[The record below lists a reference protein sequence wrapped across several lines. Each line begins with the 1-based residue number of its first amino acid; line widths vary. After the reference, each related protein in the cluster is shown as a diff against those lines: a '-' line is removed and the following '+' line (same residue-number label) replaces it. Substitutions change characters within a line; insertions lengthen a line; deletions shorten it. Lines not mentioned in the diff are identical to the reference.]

1 MQNYKFAT
9 AKYSANMVNVEKIE
23 QKLGFNKVREWIAAR
38 ARSSYAKSRAMEE
51 EVSTNPK
58 AIERRLAL
66 TQEMKTICMFEPS
79 FPKDGYAD
87 NLGYLKPL
95 LKNSTTIAV
104 ENMVHLRSYLQTMKE
119 IVNFFN
125 KSKEGA
131 YPCLKEL
138 TASIVLYPAI
148 AVKIDNILDRNG
160 NIKDNASPELA
171 RIMGEIHSKEG
182 SISRKVQQILSKG
195 IEEGIVAEDATVQM
209 RDGRVLVPVAAGN
222 KRKLGGFVYD
232 ESASGKTVFIE
243 PAEVV
248 ELNNALRELQFA
260 AQREIQ
266 RILLEFSDFLRPYLP
281 ELINAAQII
290 GEVDFILAKGQ
301 LAMEL
306 ECDKPIASQ
315 DGELKIVKGRHPVL
329 ERALKKENKAIVP
342 LNLSLNSDK
351 SILIISGPNA
361 GGKSVCLKTTGIL
374 QYMYQWGMLVSASA
388 ISEFPIIDNIF
399 IDIGDEQ
406 SIENDLSTY
415 SSHLA
420 NMKEL
425 VEGVKRNWLVLI
437 DEFGSGTE
445 PAAGGAI
452 AQSILSHLDSVGTYA
467 VITTHY
473 TNLKMYAESMQS
485 SAGSAEVNEDSETA
499 AARKPFKTHVV
510 NGAMLFDA
518 AKIQPLFVLEQ
529 GLPGNSFAFELARK
543 IGLPQWLVEQ
553 AQAIAGTGFV
563 DMERQLR
570 KISREKRKL
579 EEKLRKISTTDK
591 VLENVTDRYQ
601 KELEDIKHTK
611 KEIIEAAK
619 AEAKEIIAG
628 ANKEIEATIRK
639 IKEAQ
644 AEKERTKEARLKIN
658 AFKEDLN
665 KENQSEEDIRIEKK
679 MQQLAQ
685 RKARKEA
692 RRQKEAQKP
701 AAGNGTAGDSQVET
715 ITGPLK
721 VGDRIRIK
729 SNGLIGQVN
738 QISSKYIQVAVGNIL
753 SRMKE
758 ADIER
763 ITAQE
768 FKEAHQERD
777 RSIAV
782 ISESIAKRKLE
793 FKPSIDIRGERLSDA
808 LDIVS
813 RFIDDA
819 IMLDIPQ
826 VKILHGKGTG
836 VLKEEIRK
844 YIRTVPGVTEVN
856 DEDIRYGGSGIT
868 VVDFR

>member
-1 MQNYKFAT
+1 MWPNKNIQ
-9 AKYSANMVNVEKIE
+9 AKIHEIVSKIINLQVENSVSMVNAGKIE

-38 ARSSYAKSRAMEE
+38 ARSGYARNRAMEE
-51 EVSTNPK
+51 TISTNPK

-104 ENMVHLRSYLQTMKE
+104 ENMVQLRSYLQTMKE
-119 IVNFFN
+119 IVNFFAR
-125 KSKEGA
+125 SKEDS

-138 TASIVLYPAI
+138 TAPIVLYPAI
-148 AVKIDNILDRNG
+148 AVKIDSILDRNG
-160 NIKDNASPELA
+160 NVKDNASAELA

-182 SISRKVQQILSKG
+182 SISRKVQQILSRG
-195 IEEGIVAEDATVQM
+195 IEDGIVAEDATVQM

-260 AQREIQ
+260 AQREIM
-266 RILLEFSDFLRPYLP
+266 RILQEFSDFLRPYLP
-281 ELINAAQII
+281 DLINAAQII

-315 DGELKIVKGRHPVL
+315 EGELKIVKGRHPVL
-329 ERALKKENKAIVP
+329 EYALRKEKKAIVP
-342 LNLSLNSDK
+342 LNLYLNSNR
-351 SILIISGPNA
+351 SILMISGPNA

-452 AQSILSHLDSVGTYA
+452 AQSILSHLDSIGTYA

-473 TNLKMYAESMQS
+473 TNLKMYAENM
-485 SAGSAEVNEDSETA
+485 VN
-499 AARKPFKTHVV
+499 THVV

-518 AKIQPLFVLEQ
+518 ARIQPMFVLEQ

-553 AQAIAGTGFV
+553 AQSIAGTGFV

-601 KELEDIKHTK
+601 KELADIKQTK

-619 AEAKEIIAG
+619 AEAKEIISG

-644 AEKERTKEARLKIN
+644 AEKERTKEARLKLN
-658 AFKEDLN
+658 AMKEDLN
-665 KENQSEEDIRIEKK
+665 KENRTEEDLKVEKK

-692 RRQKEAQKP
+692 RKQQEAQRL
-701 AAGNGTAGDSQVET
+701 AVGSAENNET
-715 ITGPLK
+715 NKNVPEIPSGPLK
-721 VGDRIRIK
+721 TGDKVRIR

-738 QISSKYIQVAVGNIL
+738 QIGGKYIVVAVGSIL

-758 ADIER
+758 ADVER
-763 ITAQE
+763 ISAQE
-768 FKEAHQERD
+768 FKEAHQTRD
-777 RSIAV
+777 RSISI

-793 FKPSIDIRGERLSDA
+793 FKPSIDIRGERLADA

-819 IMLDIPQ
+819 VMLDIPQ

-844 YIRTVPGVTEVN
+844 YIRTVPGVTSVN